1 MRILLDTH
9 VFIWWDSEPELLSQR
24 AREFC
29 ENPNNTLV
37 LSVMSVWEMQIKRQI
52 GKLNLRMPLNE
63 LIENQKRR
71 NGLEILPVHL
81 DHVLRLEKLPAIHKD
96 PFDRLL
102 IAQAKIEDIKIL
114 TSDRVFVEYDVVL

>member
-9 VFIWWDSEPELLSQR
+9 VFIWWDSEPDLLSQR

-29 ENPNNTLV
+29 EDPNNTLV
-37 LSVMSVWEMQIKRQI
+37 LSVVSVWEMQIKRQI
-52 GKLNLRMPLNE
+52 GKLDLRMPLNE
-63 LIENQKRR
+63 LIENQTRQ
-71 NGLEILPVHL
+71 NGVEILPVHL
-81 DHVLRLEKLPAIHKD
+81 DHVLRLDKLPAIHKD

-114 TSDRVFVEYDVVL
+114 TSDRVFAEYDVVL